1 MLFPARLWAVCS
13 LKHVFMFLVKGEILF
28 TLEILCQTQMG
39 FAEKDAGL
47 KLPCET
53 LAVRSGSPREAGQ
66 NQERGHT
73 DTDASSRTTLTR
85 ASVGSFTATMFVAM
99 CL

>member
-1 MLFPARLWAVCS
+1 
-13 LKHVFMFLVKGEILF
+13 MFLVKGEILF

-53 LAVRSGSPREAGQ
+53 LAVRSVPREKQG
-66 NQERGHT
+66 
-73 DTDASSRTTLTR
+73 RTKKGDILTPTPHPEQL
-85 ASVGSFTATMFVAM
+85 SQGP
-99 CL
+99 LLLP